1 MPAQQAAEVGRCRL
15 KRVEPRLES
24 AWCQLLKLRCDQLL
38 SRFAFSFNLR
48 PYLESVKSATDK
60 VKDMFGMKKE

>member
-1 MPAQQAAEVGRCRL
+1 M
-15 KRVEPRLES
+15 
-24 AWCQLLKLRCDQLL
+24 KLRCDQLL